1 MCSSRV
7 KLHVVFYHLEVFPKI
22 SLPSQHNLGTYL
34 TKYAYVCGCLLSCVW
49 LFMALWTVVHQ
60 VPLSMEFSR
69 QEYGSRLL
77 FPILGELPNLGIE
90 PTSLVSPAVTGEF
103 LPLAPPRSQALKNLI
118 ALFSSWVIKYN
129 TQKKKGKLSQSEQYL
144 D

>member
-1 MCSSRV
+1 
-7 KLHVVFYHLEVFPKI
+7 
-22 SLPSQHNLGTYL
+22 
-34 TKYAYVCGCLLSCVW
+34 
-49 LFMALWTVVHQ
+49 MALWTVVHQ

>member
-1 MCSSRV
+1 
-7 KLHVVFYHLEVFPKI
+7 
-22 SLPSQHNLGTYL
+22 
-34 TKYAYVCGCLLSCVW
+34 
-49 LFMALWTVVHQ
+49 MALRTVVHQ

-103 LPLAPPRSQALKNLI
+103 VSLAPPRSQALKNLI
-118 ALFSSWVIKYN
+118 ALFSIWVTKYN
-129 TQKKKGKLSQSEQYL
+129 T
-144 D
+144 